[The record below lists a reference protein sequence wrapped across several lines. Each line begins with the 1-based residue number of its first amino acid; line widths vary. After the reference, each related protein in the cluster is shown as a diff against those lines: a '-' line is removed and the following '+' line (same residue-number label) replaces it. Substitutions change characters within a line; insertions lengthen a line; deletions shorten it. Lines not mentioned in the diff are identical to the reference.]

1 MTDNTTPEN
10 TTPETPDQEHNQQL
24 LPLTPCEQTSEQPTP
39 EQVQQVYQWV
49 IEGKSQDDIEFSIR
63 EHWPQADGTSIALA
77 VTTRLIEASDFTPE
91 VVRGMAIEATREVYK
106 RALETADLQV
116 ALRAIRQ
123 LWEMTSTVK
132 L

>member
-1 MTDNTTPEN
+1 MTEQI
-10 TTPETPDQEHNQQL
+10 PDAVQQDSVEQDHVEQL
-24 LPLTPCEQTSEQPTP
+24 LPLVALPDEPDPPTP
-39 EQVQQVYQWV
+39 EQIQQVYQWV

-63 EHWPQADGTSIALA
+63 EHWPEADGTSIALA
-77 VTTRLIEASDFTPE
+77 VTTRLIEASEFTPE